1 MNTTKGSLHGTNIK
15 TARIM
20 EDVQIKLSAL
30 WVALMFIWQQ
40 GDVLR
45 LYSGDFI
52 VGEDI
57 GDSLI
62 SQEMMWMVSA
72 IWMTIPVVMLFL
84 SLTLKYKANRWV
96 NIIVAIFFVILNL
109 VGLPSYPWGYDRFL
123 IIVGLVF
130 NVLIVWYAWKWLT
143 SLAKTFFRHG

>member
-1 MNTTKGSLHGTNIK
+1 MITTKGSPNGTNIK

-45 LYSGDFI
+45 LYSGDFMPG
-52 VGEDI
+52 GEDI
-57 GDSLI
+57 TSELI
-62 SQEMMWMVSA
+62 STEVMWLVSA

-84 SLTLKYKANRWV
+84 SLTLKYKANRWS
-96 NIIVAIFFVILNL
+96 NIIVAIFFVVLNL
-109 VGLPSYPWGYDRFL
+109 IGLGSYPWGYDKFL
-123 IIVGLVF
+123 IIVGFVF
-130 NVLIVWYAWKWLT
+130 NILIVWYAWKWPKQE
-143 SLAKTFFRHG
+143 A

>member
-1 MNTTKGSLHGTNIK
+1 MNTTKGSSNGTNIK

-30 WVALMFIWQQ
+30 WVAIMFIWQQ

-52 VGEDI
+52 MGDDI

-62 SQEMMWMVSA
+62 SQEMMWLISA

-84 SLTLKYKANRWV
+84 SLTLKYKVNRWA

-109 VGLPSYPWGYDRFL
+109 VGLPSYPWGYDKFL
-123 IIVGLVF
+123 IIVALVF
-130 NVLIVWYAWKWLT
+130 NVLIVWYAWKWPKQE
-143 SLAKTFFRHG
+143 A